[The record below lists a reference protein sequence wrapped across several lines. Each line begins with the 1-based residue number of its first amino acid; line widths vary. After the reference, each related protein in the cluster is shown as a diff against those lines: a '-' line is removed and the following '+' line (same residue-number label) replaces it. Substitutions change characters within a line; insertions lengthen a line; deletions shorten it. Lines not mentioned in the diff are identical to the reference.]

1 MNRINLVVN
10 PPREHR
16 EDGTDEPRKM
26 MHIDLDMFFA
36 AVELR
41 KNPVLRGEPVIV
53 GNPNARET
61 NKGVVLTCTY
71 EARKFGVRSGMSM
84 FEALKKCPQAIIVPP
99 SRSEYSETSRRIMA
113 YLKGLGVP
121 IRIASIDEAYLD
133 ITDLVDSWK
142 EAFNL
147 AWKIQEDL
155 YEMEKLTCSIGI
167 APTLKIAKIAS
178 DFDKPKGITIV
189 RPEDL
194 PGFFVGLKVSKIP
207 GIGSKT
213 SEKLKEKGIELCDQL
228 IHLTQY
234 ELQTLF
240 GSMGD
245 HLFRLFR
252 GQTSNRI
259 REREPRKSVSHES
272 TFHGK
277 PGDHELYYRKFHR
290 LFQRSYE
297 TLFREKWKTR
307 TVTVK
312 VRFSDF
318 KTITRSK
325 SIPNPTDDEEK
336 LRAIA
341 LSLLEPHLDNP
352 LGIRL
357 MGVAFS
363 GLEPI
368 DNRQTSLTDFLEPRI

>member
-1 MNRINLVVN
+1 
-10 PPREHR
+10 
-16 EDGTDEPRKM
+16 
-26 MHIDLDMFFA
+26 MHVDLDMFFA

-53 GNPNARET
+53 GNPKARET

-71 EARKFGVRSGMSM
+71 EARKYGVRSGMSM
-84 FEALKKCPQAIIVPP
+84 FEALQRCPQAIIVPP
-99 SRSEYSETSRRIMA
+99 SRSEYTETSQRIMK
-113 YLKGLGVP
+113 YLKGFGVP

-133 ITDLVDSWK
+133 ITNITETWEDAHK
-142 EAFNL
+142 L

-155 YEMEKLTCSIGI
+155 FEMEKLTCSIGI
-167 APTLKIAKIAS
+167 GPTLKIAKMAS
-178 DFDKPKGITIV
+178 DYDKPKGITIV
-189 RPEDL
+189 RSEDL
-194 PGFFVGLKVSKIP
+194 PDFFIGLKVSKIP
-207 GIGSKT
+207 GIGTKT
-213 SEKLKEKGIELCDQL
+213 SEKLKQKGIEVCDQL
-228 IHLTQY
+228 IDLSLF
-234 ELQTLF
+234 ELQSLF
-240 GSMGD
+240 GSMGE

-259 REREPRKSVSHES
+259 REREARKSISHES

-277 PGDHELYYRKFHR
+277 PGDLELYYRKFHR

-297 TLFREKWKTR
+297 TLFREKWRTR

-312 VRFSDF
+312 LRFSDF
-318 KTITRSK
+318 RTITRSK
-325 SIPNPTDDEEK
+325 SLPTATDDEDR

-357 MGVAFS
+357 MGVGFS
-363 GLEPI
+363 GLEPL
-368 DNRQTSLTDFLEPRI
+368 DSKQLSLTDFLEPLM

>member
-1 MNRINLVVN
+1 METDLQT
-10 PPREHR
+10 E
-16 EDGTDEPRKM
+16 GTSTGDDEEQRRL
-26 MHIDLDMFFA
+26 MHVDLDMFFA

-53 GNPNARET
+53 GNPKARET

-71 EARKFGVRSGMSM
+71 EARKFGVKSGMSM
-84 FEALKKCPQAIIVPP
+84 FEALQKCPQAIIVPP
-99 SRSEYSETSRRIMA
+99 SRSEYSETSRRVMK
-113 YLKGLGVP
+113 YLKSFGVP

-133 ITDLVDSWK
+133 ITEITDTWK
-142 EAFNL
+142 DAYNL

-155 YEMEKLTCSIGI
+155 FELEKLTCSIGI

-178 DFDKPKGITIV
+178 DYDKPKGITIV
-189 RPEDL
+189 KPEDL

-207 GIGSKT
+207 GIGQKT
-213 SEKLKEKGIELCDQL
+213 SERLRKRGIEVCDQL
-228 IHLTQY
+228 INLSLY
-234 ELQTLF
+234 ELQSLF
-240 GSMGD
+240 GSMGE
-245 HLFRLFR
+245 HLYRLFR

-277 PGDHELYYRKFHR
+277 PGDHDKYYRIFHR

-297 TLFREKWKTR
+297 TLFREKWKTK
-307 TVTVK
+307 TITLK
-312 VRFSDF
+312 IRFSDF
-318 KTITRSK
+318 RTITRSK
-325 SIPNPTDDEEK
+325 SLPTATNDEDK
-336 LRAIA
+336 LRAVA

-357 MGVAFS
+357 MGVGFS

-368 DNRQTSLTDFLEPRI
+368 DSRQMTLTEFLEPTM